1 MKIKIDN
8 KIPYI
13 NYFTEGLNIDI
24 DLFDDQS
31 FKLDSLSEDSIV
43 VIRSTYKTHGLEAP
57 EFLKLLCSVSAGED
71 HVDKDLSLIHI

>member
-43 VIRSTYKTHGLEAP
+43 VIRST
-57 EFLKLLCSVSAGED
+57 
-71 HVDKDLSLIHI
+71 